1 MRIAF
6 YAPLKAPDHP
16 VPSGDRRM
24 AHLLWRA
31 LEAAGHRPR
40 LASDFRSYEGAGDR
54 DRQAALERQGAA
66 QAARAIAACEAAPEA
81 ERPHAWLTYH
91 LYHKAPDW
99 LGPAVTE
106 ALDIPYLLVEAS
118 YARKQ
123 AGGPFARW
131 LSHTARA
138 IARAQAVLSVT
149 PEDEEG
155 VRPLVV
161 DRARLHRLAPF
172 LDPAPYR
179 ALDRAAARRTLAA
192 ALPLDPE
199 RPWLLTVAM
208 MRPGDKLASYRLLGR
223 SLGLIAA
230 PPWQLLVV
238 GDGDARATVE
248 EALAPIGEGRTVFAG
263 ARAEHALPEIYA
275 ACALYVWPAY
285 NEAFGMAMLEAQAAG
300 LPVVAGNWRG
310 VSEVVAD
317 GETGVL
323 TPPHDDVAF
332 AEAVVG
338 LCANAGERRGMGVAA
353 AARVRARHGLESAA
367 ATLQRALDTALA
379 AM

>member
-6 YAPLKAPDHP
+6 YAPLKPPDHP
-16 VPSGDRRM
+16 APSGDRRM
-24 AHLLWRA
+24 ARLLWQA
-31 LEAAGHRPR
+31 LEAAGHRPL
-40 LASDFRSYEGAGDR
+40 LASDFRSYEGEGDR
-54 DRQAALERQGAA
+54 DRQAELERQGAA
-66 QAARAIAACEAAPEA
+66 HAARTIAAYEAAPEA
-81 ERPHAWLTYH
+81 ERPRAWLTYH

-99 LGPAVTE
+99 LGPVVTE
-106 ALDIPYLLVEAS
+106 ALAIPYLLVEAS

-123 AGGPFARW
+123 AGGPFAHW

-138 IARAQAVLSVT
+138 IARAQTILSVT

-155 VRPLVV
+155 VRPLVGN
-161 DRARLHRLAPF
+161 RACLHRLAPF
-172 LDPAPYR
+172 LDLAPYR
-179 ALDRAAARRTLAA
+179 SLDRAAARRALAA
-192 ALPLDPE
+192 SLPLDPD
-199 RPWLLTVAM
+199 RLWLLTVAM

-223 SLGLIAA
+223 SLGLIAE

-238 GDGDARATVE
+238 GDGDARAPVE
-248 EALAPIGEGRTVFAG
+248 EALAPIGKGRTVFAG

-275 ACALYVWPAY
+275 ACDLYAWPAY

-323 TPPHDDVAF
+323 TPRHDDVAF
-332 AEAVVG
+332 AEAVVE
-338 LCANAGERRGMGVAA
+338 LCANAGKRRGMGEAA
-353 AARVRARHGLESAA
+353 AARVRERHGLETAA
-367 ATLQRALDTALA
+367 ATLQRALDAALA
-379 AM
+379 SM